1 MFYSETVLAFESGDF
16 MTRAHSRP
24 TIRRAARRGGF
35 SNKLAILT
43 SALALG
49 VASFTAAPPASAET
63 SLRIA
68 MLAPKNSAWGKIFKV
83 WQTAV
88 KKRTDEKLSL
98 EIYYNAVQGMED
110 SMVGKMKSGQLD
122 GAMLSSAGLALIDRS
137 VMAMQLP
144 GMISDWNTLDRA
156 RKAIDGDVRQG
167 LAANGFTLLAW
178 SDVGLVHEFSRG
190 FEPRTPE
197 DIKKRR
203 PLVWRNDL
211 ITPVLYSS
219 IGKVVPIP
227 LSPAEVLPA
236 LRTGRVDYLMAP
248 AIAAEQLQWTPHLEF
263 VTSHVVAAA
272 VGGTVI
278 KTSRLEALPADLKAA
293 LLESSIKMGEAQAK
307 QVRKD
312 DADGF
317 KRITKTTRIVTL
329 TPAERA
335 AWDTVYKDTIR
346 RLGQGTFSQALIDKV
361 SKLSGG

>member
-1 MFYSETVLAFESGDF
+1 
-16 MTRAHSRP
+16 MTRANVRP
-24 TIRRAARRGGF
+24 TTSRATRRAGLSKKIAM
-35 SNKLAILT
+35 LT

-49 VASFTAAPPASAET
+49 AASLAVAPSASAET
-63 SLRIA
+63 LRIA

-88 KKRTDEKLSL
+88 KKRTDDKLSL

-144 GMISDWNTLDRA
+144 GMIDDWATLDRA
-156 RKAIDGDVRQG
+156 RKALDGDVRQG
-167 LAANGFTLLAW
+167 LQSNGFTLVAW

-190 FEPRTPE
+190 FEPRRPE

-203 PLVWRNDL
+203 PLVWRSDM
-211 ITPVLYSS
+211 ITPVLFSS
-219 IGKVVPIP
+219 IGTVVPIP

-236 LRTGRVDYLMAP
+236 LRTGKVDYLMAP
-248 AIAAEQLQWTPHLEF
+248 AIAAEQLQWTPHLEY

-278 KTSRLEALPADLKAA
+278 KSSKLDALPADLKAA
-293 LLESSIKMGEAQAK
+293 LLESSVKMGEAQAR

-317 KRITKTTRIVTL
+317 KRITKTTKIVTL
-329 TPAERA
+329 TPAEHA
-335 AWDTVYKDTIR
+335 AWDKVYKDTIK

-361 SKLSGG
+361 TKLTTGG

>member
-1 MFYSETVLAFESGDF
+1 
-16 MTRAHSRP
+16 MTRANVHPTTSRA
-24 TIRRAARRGGF
+24 TRRAGLSKKIATF
-35 SNKLAILT
+35 T

-49 VASFTAAPPASAET
+49 AASLAVAPSASAET
-63 SLRIA
+63 LRIA

-88 KKRTDEKLSL
+88 KKRTNDKLSL

-144 GMISDWNTLDRA
+144 GMIDDWSTLDRA
-156 RKAIDGDVRQG
+156 RKALDGDVRQG
-167 LAANGFTLLAW
+167 LQSNGFTLLAW

-190 FEPRTPE
+190 FEPRRPE

-203 PLVWRNDL
+203 PLVWRSDM
-211 ITPVLYSS
+211 ITPVLFSS
-219 IGKVVPIP
+219 IGTVVPIP

-236 LRTGRVDYLMAP
+236 LRTGKVDYLMAP
-248 AIAAEQLQWTPHLEF
+248 AIAAEQLQWTPHLEY

-278 KTSRLEALPADLKAA
+278 KSSKLDARPADLKAA
-293 LLESSIKMGEAQAK
+293 LVESSVKMGEAQAR

-312 DADGF
+312 DAEGF
-317 KRITKTTRIVTL
+317 KRITKTTKIVTL
-329 TPAERA
+329 TPAEHA
-335 AWDTVYKDTIR
+335 AWDKVYKDTIK
-346 RLGQGTFSQALIDKV
+346 RLGQGTFSQTLIDKV
-361 SKLSGG
+361 TKLTTGG